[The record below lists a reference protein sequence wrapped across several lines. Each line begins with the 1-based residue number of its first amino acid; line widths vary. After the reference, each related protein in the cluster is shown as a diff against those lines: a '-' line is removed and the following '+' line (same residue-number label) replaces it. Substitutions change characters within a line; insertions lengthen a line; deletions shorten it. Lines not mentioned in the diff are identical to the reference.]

1 MNPRSVRLFLA
12 TAVTLSCCVMSAAG
26 QSKEDRA
33 TVDKARSAYLTKP
46 VPGSIACGVELDWDK
61 FFEEMKVPMDD
72 AGKARLAK
80 LKTAKIAFVS
90 KGATQTEVKV
100 DAPDGFASM
109 ADGLRQQLDGF
120 FQMYWSE
127 SYGRMLTAKPEE
139 SFELTSTPNGY
150 KLKSATGSTKVE
162 LDMDKAYVITGE
174 TLASPQ
180 MNAVMTP
187 GFKPGS
193 DGLLRLRSLDETID
207 FGPSKMVVNV
217 SLDYQKV
224 GEFDVPQHVRMAL
237 PGSFAFNYTF
247 VGCEVKGALPVVNL
261 GNK

>member
-1 MNPRSVRLFLA
+1 
-12 TAVTLSCCVMSAAG
+12 
-26 QSKEDRA
+26 
-33 TVDKARSAYLTKP
+33 
-46 VPGSIACGVELDWDK
+46 
-61 FFEEMKVPMDD
+61 
-72 AGKARLAK
+72 
-80 LKTAKIAFVS
+80 
-90 KGATQTEVKV
+90 
-100 DAPDGFASM
+100 
-109 ADGLRQQLDGF
+109 
-120 FQMYWSE
+120 
-127 SYGRMLTAKPEE
+127 
-139 SFELTSTPNGY
+139 
-150 KLKSATGSTKVE
+150 
-162 LDMDKAYVITGE
+162 
-174 TLASPQ
+174 
-180 MNAVMTP
+180 MTP